1 MAMYYSPYST
11 DYNIPISCSSYSDIS
26 LFSQVHIDCM
36 NSFGQ
41 VISIEEVDDL
51 GGTCWTYI
59 RVTLYGVSLGT
70 QKDEKGAISVGDT
83 FLFSVARIL
92 IAEQSVLE
100 GVIVNKKNLEKKA
113 SPSPSAAALV
123 QTMDLPLLEDSF
135 CLTHL
140 IPYHRCFP
148 GCGLEE
154 KRIKEFVQALDN
166 PEL

>member
-1 MAMYYSPYST
+1 
-11 DYNIPISCSSYSDIS
+11 
-26 LFSQVHIDCM
+26 M

-41 VISIEEVDDL
+41 VISIEEVDDI

-70 QKDEKGAISVGDT
+70 QKDENGAISVGDT
-83 FLFSVARIL
+83 FLFSVARKL
-92 IAEQSVLE
+92 IAEQNVLE
-100 GVIVNKKNLEKKA
+100 GVILNKKKHEKEA
-113 SPSPSAAALV
+113 SPTGAVALI
-123 QTMDLPLLEDSF
+123 QSMDLPLLEDSF

-148 GCGLEE
+148 GCGLVE
-154 KRIKEFVQALDN
+154 KRIKEFLLAVDN

>member
-1 MAMYYSPYST
+1 
-11 DYNIPISCSSYSDIS
+11 
-26 LFSQVHIDCM
+26 M

-41 VISIEEVDDL
+41 VVSIEEVDDI

-83 FLFSVARIL
+83 FLFSVARKL
-92 IAEQSVLE
+92 IAEQNVQE
-100 GVIVNKKNLEKKA
+100 GDILDKKKHEKKA
-113 SPSPSAAALV
+113 PPSSAAVLI
-123 QTMDLPLLEDSF
+123 QTLDLPLLEDSF

-140 IPYHRCFP
+140 IPCHRCFP
-148 GCGLEE
+148 GCGIEE
-154 KRIKEFVQALDN
+154 KRIKDFLVALDN